1 MAYILIVVKETVIK
15 MFGLWDGFLLSGK
28 ETSINNIHKT
38 QVDTTS
44 KHMKLSFF
52 VGPNWSTF
60 RQYCN
65 VLIQILK
72 VSHKILWK
80 MTGVRC
86 QAVKTSGKEMLLLDE
101 EKSIFYLDKNT
112 WDLKS
117 WDLKVSR
124 NLAYSRKHMKTVV
137 ER

>member
-1 MAYILIVVKETVIK
+1 MAYILIVVEETVIK

-52 VGPNWSTF
+52 VGPNWSTLK
-60 RQYCN
+60 QYYN

-72 VSHKILWK
+72 VSLKILWK
-80 MTGVRC
+80 MTGVSC
-86 QAVKTSGKEMLLLDE
+86 QAVKRSGKEMLLLDE
-101 EKSIFYLDKNT
+101 EKCIFHTKERSLNLT
-112 WDLKS
+112 
-117 WDLKVSR
+117 VSR
-124 NLAYSRKHMKTVV
+124 NLAYSRRYMKTVV